1 MENQQKAYLYGI
13 VTMLLWSTVASAFK
27 ISLKYLEPIQLL
39 LYAALISTMILS
51 LILLIQ
57 DRISILFS
65 FSPSQYLH
73 SFKVGLLNPFLYY
86 IVLFKAY
93 DLLPAQVAQPL
104 NYTWA
109 LTLAFLSIPLLKQ
122 KIHPS
127 EIAAGIV
134 CYLGVVVISS
144 RGEMLSFSS
153 FDPLGVVLALAST
166 VIWALGWILNTKDD
180 REPVASLLLA
190 FLFGLP
196 FIFIACVLFSDL
208 SVSDPRGLLGAAYVG
223 TFEMGITFVFWLKA
237 LKLSE
242 NTAKVGNLI
251 FLSPFLSL
259 IFIHFLVGEEIFA
272 STFFGLVLII
282 LGLIIQRLGKREEQG
297 ERSQ

>member
-13 VTMLLWSTVASAFK
+13 VTVLLWSTVASAFK

-86 IVLFKAY
+86 LVLFKAY

-122 KIHPS
+122 KIHPR

-282 LGLIIQRLGKREEQG
+282 LGLIIQRLRKREEQG